1 MNKTILKVISST
13 IVFCILL
20 SICFLLYITY
30 QASKNPDEIPSFF
43 GYKPFTVLSNS
54 MQPSFSAGD
63 MVFVKNKPASEIAV
77 NDVITFKEGDRK
89 LITHR
94 VVEQTER
101 GFVTKGDNNNVN
113 DDEIVT
119 PDDVVGTHVFT
130 IPKAGYVSKF
140 VSSPVGITLLILVPL
155 LGYLLLEIYDLIS
168 KFLLRKEK
176 AKAL

>member
-1 MNKTILKVISST
+1 MHKTIFKVISST
-13 IVFCILL
+13 IVISMLI
-20 SICFLLYITY
+20 SICFLMYITY

-63 MVFVKNKPASEIAV
+63 MVFVKDKPASEIEV
-77 NDVITFKEGDRK
+77 NDVITFKEGERK

-94 VVEQTER
+94 IVEQTKQ
-101 GFVTKGDNNNVN
+101 GFVTKGDNNNVI
-113 DDEIVT
+113 DSEIVA
-119 PDDVVGTHVFT
+119 PDDVVGTHAFT

-140 VSSPVGITLLILVPL
+140 VSSPMGITFLILLPL

-168 KFLLRKEK
+168 RFLTRKEK
-176 AKAL
+176 VI